1 MYSFIKGEV
10 IECNGNTLVVE
21 CNGIGYEIIA
31 SVSCVSEL
39 RVGQTAKVW
48 VNGAYAGIRIA
59 APYSFRVADLV
70 HKGENVVTIEVA
82 NTLVGKTRDGFSHNM
97 VITPSGLMGPVK
109 LLADE

>member
-1 MYSFIKGEV
+1 MRYTF
-10 IECNGNTLVVE
+10 TLPLDKVPENAVLDL
-21 CNGIGYEIIA
+21 GK
-31 SVSCVSEL
+31 
-39 RVGQTAKVW
+39 VGQTAKVW